1 MSQELQLLQSRI
13 HSIRGEKV
21 MLASGLAEIYGVETR
36 ALNQAVKRN
45 PTRFPSRFMFQ
56 LTAEEVSN
64 LKSQFVTSSWGGA
77 RRALPYAFTEHG
89 AVMLAAVLNSQR
101 AVQMSLHVVQ
111 AFVNLGHLMMEHK
124 ELSKKIEALEGKVG
138 KYDKQL
144 QEVIGAIRMMFAPP
158 NPEDRKIKGFGK

>member
-21 MLASGLAEIYGVETR
+21 MLASDLAEIYGVETR

-144 QEVIGAIRMMFAPP
+144 QEVIGAIRMMFAPS

>member
-1 MSQELQLLQSRI
+1 MSQELQLLPSRI

-21 MLASGLAEIYGVETR
+21 MLASDLAEIYGVETR

-64 LKSQFVTSSWGGA
+64 LKSQSVTSSWGGA

>member
-1 MSQELQLLQSRI
+1 
-13 HSIRGEKV
+13 
-21 MLASGLAEIYGVETR
+21 MLASDLAEIYGVETR

-45 PTRFPSRFMFQ
+45 PARFPSRFMFQ
-56 LTAEEVSN
+56 LTAEAVSN
-64 LKSQFVTSSWGGA
+64 LKSQSVTSSWGGA

-138 KYDKQL
+138 KHDKQL

>member
-1 MSQELQLLQSRI
+1 MSQELELLQSRI
-13 HSIRGEKV
+13 HFIRGEKV
-21 MLASGLAEIYGVETR
+21 MLASDLAEIYGVETR

-45 PTRFPSRFMFQ
+45 PARFPSRFMFQ
-56 LTAEEVSN
+56 LTAEEAAN
-64 LKSQFVTSSWGGA
+64 LKSQSVTSSWGGA

-138 KYDKQL
+138 KHDKQL
-144 QEVIGAIRMMFAPP
+144 QEVIGAVRMMFAPP

>member
-158 NPEDRKIKGFGK
+158 NPEDRKIKGFGQ

>member
-1 MSQELQLLQSRI
+1 
-13 HSIRGEKV
+13 
-21 MLASGLAEIYGVETR
+21 MLASDIAEIYGVETR

>member
-1 MSQELQLLQSRI
+1 
-13 HSIRGEKV
+13 
-21 MLASGLAEIYGVETR
+21 MLASDLAEIYGVETR

-45 PTRFPSRFMFQ
+45 PGRFPSRFMFQ

-64 LKSQFVTSSWGGA
+64 LKSQPVTSSWGGA

-89 AVMLAAVLNSQR
+89 AVMLAAVLNSER

-111 AFVNLGHLMMEHK
+111 AFVNLGHLMLEHK
-124 ELSKKIEALEGKVG
+124 ELSKKIEALQGKVG
-138 KYDKQL
+138 KHDKQL

>member
-1 MSQELQLLQSRI
+1 
-13 HSIRGEKV
+13 
-21 MLASGLAEIYGVETR
+21 MLASNLAEIYGVETR

-45 PTRFPSRFMFQ
+45 PARFPSRFMFQ
-56 LTAEEVSN
+56 LTAEEAAN
-64 LKSQFVTSSWGGA
+64 LKSQSVTSSWGGA

-89 AVMLAAVLNSQR
+89 AVMLAAVLNSER

-138 KYDKQL
+138 KHDKQL
-144 QEVIGAIRMMFAPP
+144 QELIGAIRMMFAPP

>member
-21 MLASGLAEIYGVETR
+21 MLASDLAEIYGVETR

-89 AVMLAAVLNSQR
+89 AVMMAAVLNSQR

>member
-1 MSQELQLLQSRI
+1 
-13 HSIRGEKV
+13 
-21 MLASGLAEIYGVETR
+21 MLASDLAEIYGVETR

-45 PTRFPSRFMFQ
+45 PARFPSRFMFQ

-64 LKSQFVTSSWGGA
+64 LKSQSVTSSWGGA

-138 KYDKQL
+138 KHGKQL

>member
-21 MLASGLAEIYGVETR
+21 MLASDLAEIYGVETR

-45 PTRFPSRFMFQ
+45 PARFPSRFMFQ

-89 AVMLAAVLNSQR
+89 AVMLAAVLNSQNH
-101 AVQMSLHVVQ
+101 S
-111 AFVNLGHLMMEHK
+111 
-124 ELSKKIEALEGKVG
+124 GKWG
-138 KYDKQL
+138 
-144 QEVIGAIRMMFAPP
+144 IGAKARMGSYSLVLTPSLMW
-158 NPEDRKIKGFGK
+158 IV

>member
-1 MSQELQLLQSRI
+1 MSQELQLLPSRI

-21 MLASGLAEIYGVETR
+21 MLASDLAEIYGVETR

-45 PTRFPSRFMFQ
+45 PARFPSRFMFQ